1 MYNKTVQQQISL
13 RVEWSTLEK
22 TVQQAKR
29 RKAWAT
35 MHKAAQQAAANRI
48 TFQPFA
54 Y

>member
-1 MYNKTVQQQISL
+1 MYKPTAQQHATATTRATVQQ
-13 RVEWSTLEK
+13 VT
-22 TVQQAKR
+22 R
-29 RKAWAT
+29 RKAWTT

>member
-1 MYNKTVQQQISL
+1 MYKQTTQQHATPITRSTVQQ
-13 RVEWSTLEK
+13 VT
-22 TVQQAKR
+22 R

-35 MHKAAQQAAANRI
+35 MNKAAQQAAANRI